1 VKTKLLALRI
11 ETDRSQLK
19 SMARPSGF
27 EKSAKINDRVSAQE
41 RHRPPRHEASEYS
54 TAVRTPF
61 KYSTSN
67 TDSVTDVDRSIQ
79 TEYGTTIYKAPEAGG
94 LLLFSD
100 KVAQKGRFSKKLYEN
115 PVP

>member
-1 VKTKLLALRI
+1 LKLTALSSRAWL
-11 ETDRSQLK
+11 DHLVSRNLPRSTTEYLHRK
-19 SMARPSGF
+19 
-27 EKSAKINDRVSAQE
+27 

-100 KVAQKGRFSKKLYEN
+100 KVAQKGRISKKLNEN